1 MSSSSKSSLLWKM
14 STVKSWR
21 QFLQNNQVNNYFSYN
36 TWNRNYGFLRQT
48 GNQSNQS
55 EMVTHDWLS
64 PDLKLFFFCY
74 RTKWCPIW
82 REQRHQNI
90 WSSQHLIP
98 ISTMFCSKYTPCW
111 LWTLSTNFFLF
122 FRMWIFQHFWLLIN
136 HHLLVTAS
144 VQGNGMGDCINS
156 LLQHI
161 VCDFFVLKNAL
172 LYS

>member
-1 MSSSSKSSLLWKM
+1 MGSWDRLATNLTNQKWLLMIDSALAWK
-14 STVKSWR
+14 
-21 QFLQNNQVNNYFSYN
+21 FCFSAK
-36 TWNRNYGFLRQT
+36 G
-48 GNQSNQS
+48 QSDVQ
-55 EMVTHDWLS
+55 
-64 PDLKLFFFCY
+64 Y
-74 RTKWCPIW
+74 
-82 REQRHQNI
+82 EQRHQNV

-172 LYS
+172 LYSWFIYCISIIIPK